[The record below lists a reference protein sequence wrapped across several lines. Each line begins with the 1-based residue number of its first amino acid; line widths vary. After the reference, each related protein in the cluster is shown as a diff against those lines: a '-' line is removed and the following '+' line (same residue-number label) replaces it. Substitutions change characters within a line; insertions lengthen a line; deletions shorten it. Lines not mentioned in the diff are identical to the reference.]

1 MVPFWQFGL
10 VGIVGVALVTDLQNR
25 KIYNWLTFPAMLAGL
40 VLNTVLGGLQGLE
53 SSAIGLLVGSAVF
66 LVGFFMGAMGAGDVK
81 LMAAVGAFIGPVDA
95 AIALLFTF
103 IAGGVFAL
111 AWLMRKRGARF
122 PYAPAVCA
130 GTLACLALRHPFSP

>member
-1 MVPFWQFGL
+1 
-10 VGIVGVALVTDLQNR
+10 
-25 KIYNWLTFPAMLAGL
+25 
-40 VLNTVLGGLQGLE
+40 
-53 SSAIGLLVGSAVF
+53 
-66 LVGFFMGAMGAGDVK
+66 
-81 LMAAVGAFIGPVDA
+81 VDA